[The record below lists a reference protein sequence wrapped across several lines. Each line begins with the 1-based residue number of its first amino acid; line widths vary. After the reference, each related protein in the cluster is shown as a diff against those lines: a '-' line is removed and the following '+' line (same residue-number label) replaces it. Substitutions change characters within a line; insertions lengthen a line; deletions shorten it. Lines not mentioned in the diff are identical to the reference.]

1 MGRKNDRNRQS
12 RLQRKRNKRAAAR
25 AARRQT
31 TGGQAASPWDSPQ
44 DAATAHCIV
53 LCGGLLAG
61 CGQLTGE
68 MLRTARMVHEVVGG
82 ILGRLPI
89 ELNAFLY
96 DEREWSLT
104 CADLGSLRDSFE
116 ELGAEEVFDRLW
128 ALALTNEP
136 DPTAFAIAQ
145 EQDCAHRAALAFEEL
160 RVCLDDP
167 KIKPV
172 KAMRAVSAEIEKH
185 GPRGTGLP
193 KAYASLL
200 HTAIAAVHASAAEM
214 ENVLGALAGD
224 CRKVFDRY
232 SRGQSDTA
240 WWQCGRLFLTEVLG
254 RLQRIGAINTTQADA
269 MTAYADLVTLLLDAP
284 HAAVLM
290 ARTTGSTQS
299 LHSVHFKTTAVDW
312 RIYLEREIDARSL
325 TFEDRIRYEIARLKL
340 LRAQAQRRTSEDHS
354 EARDLLAAFEALQKL
369 LAHGVP
375 PASREIP
382 GFVELPL
389 IDFYRETIQ
398 ELHCEGLALPATE
411 RLLGR
416 RPDDFRLACLYAT
429 GAVERGELAKLS
441 VLASQAPRRHIDP
454 ELFAHSALTWSGL
467 PRGMKAAAMIR
478 PALFDPLDREH
489 RKQCLIQLSQ
499 HCLRRATTVAGYTEE
514 LRSLLPY
521 FERDSF
527 VYRDLRER
535 AAVESSLVFLATMM
549 APLHTLKLSLTED
562 QSQQWVSY
570 AREISQQSAFGS
582 QLALHHLKAAS
593 RWFTLDPGIRNS
605 ACARLSDF
613 QPAAAPRQ
621 IPPPR
626 TDHAHNRRRKRRR
639 AKEPTDS
646 QRGLFDATDA

>member
-1 MGRKNDRNRQS
+1 MGRKNDSSRQS

-25 AARRQT
+25 AARHQK
-31 TGGQAASPWDSPQ
+31 TGGQAASRWDSRQ
-44 DAATAHCIV
+44 AAATAHCIV

-61 CGQLTGE
+61 CGRLTGE
-68 MLRTARMVHEVVGG
+68 MLQTARMIHEVVGG

-89 ELNAFLY
+89 ELNAFLHE
-96 DEREWSLT
+96 EREWSLT
-104 CADLGSLRDSFE
+104 CTDLESLRDSFE
-116 ELGAEEVFDRLW
+116 ELGAEEVFDRIW
-128 ALALTNEP
+128 SLALTNEP
-136 DPTAFAIAQ
+136 TPTAFAIAQ
-145 EQDCAHRAALAFEEL
+145 EQDCPHRAALAFEEL
-160 RVCLDDP
+160 RVCLDNP

-172 KAMRAVSAEIEKH
+172 KTMRAVIAEIEKH
-185 GPRGTGLP
+185 GPRSTGLA
-193 KAYASLL
+193 KAYADLL
-200 HTAIAAVHASAAEM
+200 QTAIAAVHASSAEM
-214 ENVLGALAGD
+214 ENVLGALAGH

-232 SRGQSDTA
+232 SREQIHTA
-240 WWQCGRLFLTEVLG
+240 WWHCGRLFLTEVLG
-254 RLQRIGAINTTQADA
+254 RLQRTGSINTTHADA

-290 ARTTGSTQS
+290 AQTTGSTQS
-299 LHSVHFKTTAVDW
+299 LRSLHFKTTAVDW

-340 LRAQAQRRTSEDHS
+340 LRAQAQLQTSEDDT
-354 EARDLLAAFEALQKL
+354 EARGILAVFEALQKL

-389 IDFYRETIQ
+389 IDFYRAAIQ
-398 ELHCEGLALPATE
+398 ELHCEGLALPVTE

-441 VLASQAPRRHIDP
+441 VLARQVPRRHIDP

-467 PRGMKAAAMIR
+467 PRGMKAAALIR

-489 RKQCLIQLSQ
+489 RKQCLIHLSQ
-499 HCLRRATTVAGYTEE
+499 HRLRRATTVAGYTED

-521 FERDSF
+521 FERDNF
-527 VYRDLRER
+527 VYGDLRER
-535 AAVESSLVFLATMM
+535 AAVESSLVFLATML

-570 AREISQQSAFGS
+570 AREISQQSTFGS
-582 QLALHHLKAAS
+582 QLVLHHLKTPS
-593 RWFTLDPGIRNS
+593 RWFTLAPAIRNS
-605 ACARLSDF
+605 ASARQSDF
-613 QPAAAPRQ
+613 QPVAAPRQ

-626 TDHAHNRRRKRRR
+626 ADRAPNRRHKRRH
-639 AKEPTDS
+639 AKEATDS